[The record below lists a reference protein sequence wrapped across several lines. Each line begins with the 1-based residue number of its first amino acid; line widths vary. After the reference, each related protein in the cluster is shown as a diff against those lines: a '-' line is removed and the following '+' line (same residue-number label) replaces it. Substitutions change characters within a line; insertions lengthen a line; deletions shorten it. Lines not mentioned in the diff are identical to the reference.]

1 MVGQVQKQQL
11 LRKVIMESKMYYRAK
26 DLAKYLSIGESTIW
40 HKVKDGQFPKPTL
53 VSPNIAV
60 WNIVE
65 INEFIASKKGTGVDE
80 SNNKED

>member
-1 MVGQVQKQQL
+1 
-11 LRKVIMESKMYYRAK
+11 
-26 DLAKYLSIGESTIW
+26 LSMGESTIW

-65 INEFIASKKGTGVDE
+65 VNEFIASKKDTG
-80 SNNKED
+80 KE